1 MRIMLSDEQGST
13 NGYHCPSP
21 ENAPSYYC
29 ARYYDAS
36 SGRFNSEDPIR
47 FDDGWANLYLYVTNR
62 PIDLIDRF
70 GLSPQ
75 PTMTSPIAPIL
86 ICPWCN
92 QFLLGSWEMWTNYK
106 RMEEMKWVK
115 ATNITIAWGTVWRQM
130 QGRAGRPPH
139 KYLVFSERMCDRGS
153 QNRLTGRNMIR
164 QTSAAS
170 RAVTATRDVNGT
182 SSTIHPEPHATHI
195 PVAATNQAG

>member
-1 MRIMLSDEQGST
+1 MTTHSAVDSLLRASPTM
-13 NGYHCPSP
+13 PSW
-21 ENAPSYYC
+21 YYR

-62 PIDLIDRF
+62 PIDLIDRS

-115 ATNITIAWGTVWRQM
+115 GDKYYHCMGNCLATNAGPG
-130 QGRAGRPPH
+130 GRR
-139 KYLVFSERMCDRGS
+139 
-153 QNRLTGRNMIR
+153 
-164 QTSAAS
+164 
-170 RAVTATRDVNGT
+170 
-182 SSTIHPEPHATHI
+182 
-195 PVAATNQAG
+195 TNT